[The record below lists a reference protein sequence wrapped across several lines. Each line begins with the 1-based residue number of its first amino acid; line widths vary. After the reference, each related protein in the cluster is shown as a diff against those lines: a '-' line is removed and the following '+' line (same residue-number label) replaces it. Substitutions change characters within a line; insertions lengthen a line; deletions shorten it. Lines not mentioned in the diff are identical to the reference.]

1 MSLLAMGTALWL
13 GILTSVSPCP
23 LASNIAAISFIGRR
37 VGKTR
42 QVLLSGLLYTIGR
55 TVAYQLL
62 SVVIVMGLLA
72 TGDIARFLQRYL
84 NQLLGPVLILVGM
97 VLLGLLGFSFS
108 LNLAGQGVQRRA
120 SKGGVLWS
128 LLLGILFALSFCPV
142 SAGLF
147 FGGLI
152 PLAAA
157 NESNVLLPLL
167 FGVGTALPVIPFAFL
182 IAFGSRYVGAAFN
195 KLTQV
200 ERWVRTVTGTVFLL
214 AGLYYCITHIYGI
227 SLLIW

>member
-1 MSLLAMGTALWL
+1 MEWLAIGTAMWL
-13 GILTSVSPCP
+13 GILTSISPCP
-23 LASNIAAISFIGRR
+23 LASNIAAISFISRR
-37 VGKTR
+37 VGQTR
-42 QVLLSGLLYTIGR
+42 QVLLCGLLYTIGR
-55 TVAYQLL
+55 TLAYQIL
-62 SVVIVMGLLA
+62 SIVIVVGLLA

-84 NQLLGPVLILVGM
+84 NQILGPVLILVGM
-97 VLLGLLGFSFS
+97 VLLGLLGFTFS

-157 NESNVLLPLL
+157 KQSPVLLPLL
-167 FGVGTALPVIPFAFL
+167 FGVGTALPVIVFAFL
-182 IAFGSRYVGAAFN
+182 IAFASRYVGAAFN

-200 ERWVRTVTGTVFLL
+200 ERWVRTITGTVFIV
-214 AGLYYCITHIYGI
+214 AGIYYCVTHIYGI
-227 SLLIW
+227 SLMAW